1 MCSCHTDEY
10 IPSSRQTGC
19 SGCPAIASHSECTH
33 MHAWIQLRAENLR
46 APEMDFLTLCAR
58 GCERGGN
65 GHLSRHRYAGLIV
78 PQMSVQVVWGGGG
91 NGFPSPLLCCSAVHW
106 ASSQPRSVFHKGHF
120 TNNQASV
127 LHCTFNCQRT
137 LQGIKLLS
145 LFSWVL

>member
-1 MCSCHTDEY
+1 MPHWWVYSILETDGMLGLPSHRFPFRVHTHARMNS
-10 IPSSRQTGC
+10 IKSGKSQSSRDGF
-19 SGCPAIASHSECTH
+19 P
-33 MHAWIQLRAENLR
+33 N
-46 APEMDFLTLCAR
+46 PLCKGMWKGR
-58 GCERGGN
+58 EWT
-65 GHLSRHRYAGLIV
+65 LSRHRYAGLIV

-120 TNNQASV
+120 TNNQAWA